1 MFTRTRLAT
10 VVVAMVAF
18 AAVPSIAGARS
29 PQLRGVVSGSP
40 YGASGGTMAIPVL
53 FSKMTVRNTGLKSPV
68 GVVIMKRTQKVQ
80 LPAGGG
86 FSLPVNLRTGDRF
99 KGTGTV
105 SDINKR
111 TFYPRVPLSK
121 DTVVYFRSK
130 EMSLGELTTAVAALQ
145 DALSKLKAQLDNL
158 KEASIKAFQDVY
170 AQLADLKKALAAL
183 QGLGTPNFQAQIDAL
198 DKKLNDL
205 IASLPD
211 FSQFALTSQ
220 LPDLSQY
227 VKLSDLTSLLS
238 GYATKTYVDNAIAG
252 LQSQIDALPT
262 TQDVTDAINAAISG
276 LNVGQYA
283 TTTYVDGKVAT
294 LKAKVNEVVG
304 DFNTLCNQLDGL
316 SALPVLQAAV
326 SCPSL
331 TAIP

>member
-1 MFTRTRLAT
+1 LAAAA
-10 VVVAMVAF
+10 VAVVAF
-18 AAVPSIAGARS
+18 AAVPSIASAQT

-53 FSKMTVRNTGLKSPV
+53 FSKMTVRSTGLKSPV
-68 GVVIMKRTQKVQ
+68 GVIILKRTQRVK
-80 LPAGGG
+80 LPDGGV
-86 FSLPVNLRTGDRF
+86 SLPVNLRTGDRF
-99 KGTGTV
+99 KGVGEV
-105 SDINKR
+105 SGVNQR
-111 TFYPRVPLSK
+111 TFYPRIPLTK
-121 DTVVYFRSK
+121 NAVVYFRSK
-130 EMSLGELTTAVAALQ
+130 EMSLAELTAAVQALQ
-145 DALSKLKAQLDNL
+145 DVFTKLKAQLDNL
-158 KEASIKAFQDVY
+158 QSASLKAFQDLY
-170 AQLADLKKALAAL
+170 AQLADLKKTLAGL
-183 QGLGTPNFQAQIDAL
+183 QGIQAPDFQAQIDAL
-198 DKKLNDL
+198 NKRLNDL

-211 FSQFALTSQ
+211 FSKFALTSQ

-227 VKLSDLTSLLS
+227 VKLSDLTTLLS

-294 LKAKVNEVVG
+294 LKAKVNEMVG
-304 DFNTLCNQLDGL
+304 DFNTLCSQLDGIVGL
-316 SALPVLQAAV
+316 PALTTAV